1 MHDIL
6 FVKLPLLL
14 PCEKCRNHFNVEINN
29 RLRRVRGGK
38 FTTWEEM
45 FEWLWAV
52 KNKVNVRCKQQ
63 GISLHDLKQRF
74 RLHGRLIDE
83 VALADTLV
91 IMAMYAAKDAALYP
105 SFVQMCDNIAQ
116 VLPDMSN
123 LVTLKKALAT
133 TTWNENRGNNTR
145 NNVALANTFMEDVTE
160 AAISVRSK
168 RGCLLLTIDD
178 YREIVNDSP
187 NSQAERGWR
196 WKSRP

>member
-1 MHDIL
+1 
-6 FVKLPLLL
+6 
-14 PCEKCRNHFNVEINN
+14 
-29 RLRRVRGGK
+29 
-38 FTTWEEM
+38 M

-63 GISLHDLKQRF
+63 GISLHDLEQRF
-74 RLHGRLIDE
+74 TLHGRLIDE

-91 IMAMYAAKDAALYP
+91 IMAMYAAKNAALYP

-116 VLPDMSN
+116 VLPEMSN
-123 LVTLKKALAT
+123 LMTLKKALAT
-133 TTWNENRGNNTR
+133 TTWNEKRGNNTR
-145 NNVALANTFMEDVTE
+145 DVVALENTFMEDVTE
-160 AAISVRSK
+160 AAITVRST

-178 YREIVNDSP
+178 YWEIVNDSP